1 MSLLREQGMNLN
13 RSFSAAAG
21 ALVLILALPAARA
34 DEPKG
39 ATPMAPATQGE
50 KIKDKAKDPALKSGH
65 NMEGHGASPADP
77 TDTEHQHGSKAVDE
91 TAKPAGPPAPAKADA
106 TKAKSEPKVTYVCP
120 MHPEVTSDK
129 KDRCPKCNMFLEPK
143 K

>member
-1 MSLLREQGMNLN
+1 MNFNRSLL
-13 RSFSAAAG
+13 AAAG
-21 ALVLILALPAARA
+21 ALVLILALPTARA

-39 ATPMAPATQGE
+39 ATPTAAAAQDE
-50 KIKDKAKDPALKSGH
+50 KMKDKAKEPATKSGH
-65 NMEGHGASPADP
+65 HMESHEASAADAI
-77 TDTEHQHGSKAVDE
+77 DTEHQHGSKAMDQS
-91 TAKPAGPPAPAKADA
+91 AKPAGPPAPAKADA
-106 TKAKSEPKVTYVCP
+106 TKAQSEPKVTYVCP